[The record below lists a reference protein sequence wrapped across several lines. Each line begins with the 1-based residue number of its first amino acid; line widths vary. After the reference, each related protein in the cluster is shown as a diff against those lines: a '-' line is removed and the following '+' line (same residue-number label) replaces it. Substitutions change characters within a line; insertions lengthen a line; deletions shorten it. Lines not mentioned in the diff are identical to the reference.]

1 MNEART
7 RLVGEVLFAVLL
19 LLLSV
24 FLLWSAYG
32 ISGLSSFTSAGSFP
46 MAVTAVMVITGF
58 IIVVQTIRSSPDG
71 QDTQGSA
78 WAHFVRQISPPVIVL
93 TALSILVYMLTLEWL
108 GFVLASYLFLV
119 ITMRLLGSERWLLNM
134 VVSAVALGLI
144 YLVFRTAFSVILPV
158 GRIWQGV
165 L

>member
-1 MNEART
+1 
-7 RLVGEVLFAVLL
+7 
-19 LLLSV
+19 
-24 FLLWSAYG
+24 
-32 ISGLSSFTSAGSFP
+32 
-46 MAVTAVMVITGF
+46 MAVTAVMVITGL
-58 IIVVQTIRSSPDG
+58 IIVVQTARTPPDRG
-71 QDTQGSA
+71 DDDGSD

-108 GFVLASYLFLV
+108 GFLLASYLFLV
-119 ITMRLLGSERWLLNM
+119 ITMRLLGSERWWLNL

-165 L
+165 F